1 MCSNRQTNTIS
12 TRIYM
17 QSYIA
22 FILLD
27 LNWFGS
33 NWLAF
38 FIDIVYFISRFSH
51 LFFFSRSHLFI
62 YCGMIFARAWI
73 KTKKMRKTLWKLE
86 KKLNQFSFEKLFE
99 NTKKIVWEMQNR
111 TQTDNTIASYTNE
124 TEKQHVFVYIYTQRE
139 RERKREV
146 IHHKTCELRNDWME
160 T

>member
-1 MCSNRQTNTIS
+1 MDKNKENAKNIVG
-12 TRIYM
+12 IGKKNL
-17 QSYIA
+17 IN
-22 FILLD
+22 FLLK
-27 LNWFGS
+27 NF
-33 NWLAF
+33 
-38 FIDIVYFISRFSH
+38 Y
-51 LFFFSRSHLFI
+51 
-62 YCGMIFARAWI
+62 
-73 KTKKMRKTLWKLE
+73 
-86 KKLNQFSFEKLFE
+86 E